1 MVDNINMNEKNKR
14 SKRKSIER
22 SNSDKSIKLVNMK
35 RRLSRKFSKENNKS
49 FINHVDMNNFCVH
62 FGFCCMRKKKNLQN
76 ILMDE
81 AMNLIT
87 EKLDIINIFRT
98 MCLNEEIQFKYEF
111 NIDIIQ
117 MSEDCVNALKNINI
131 T

>member
-1 MVDNINMNEKNKR
+1 
-14 SKRKSIER
+14 
-22 SNSDKSIKLVNMK
+22 
-35 RRLSRKFSKENNKS
+35 
-49 FINHVDMNNFCVH
+49 
-62 FGFCCMRKKKNLQN
+62 
-76 ILMDE
+76 
-81 AMNLIT
+81 MNLIT

>member
-1 MVDNINMNEKNKR
+1 MVDNINKNEKNKR

-62 FGFCCMRKKKNLQN
+62 FEFCCMRRKKNLQN

-81 AMNLIT
+81 AMNLVT